1 MASVEVSL
9 DVSWQVTV
17 SGVVDV
23 LGWEVVVWF
32 VEFIELFVGENFV
45 VLNTITILVVDV
57 LSVRVLN

>member
-23 LGWEVVVWF
+23 LGWEEVVWF
-32 VEFIELFVGENFV
+32 VEFIELFVGEDFV
-45 VLNTITILVVDV
+45 VFNTITILVVDV
-57 LSVRVLN
+57 LSVRVLD